1 MRLAILIR
9 LAIPLLLALASATV
23 FFRML
28 LLVVLV
34 LAFAG
39 LLFLV
44 TRITGNR
51 VGRGGQKAGESKKFI
66 DSSYRIVDDTEEP
79 PK

>member
-1 MRLAILIR
+1 MRMAVLVR

-28 LLVVLV
+28 LLLALA
-34 LAFAG
+34 LAFVG
-39 LLFLV
+39 FLFLV
-44 TRITGNR
+44 ARITGKR
-51 VGRGGQKAGESKKFI
+51 TGKVGQKAGEGKKFI
-66 DSSYRIVDDTEEP
+66 DSSYRIVDDNEEP

>member
-1 MRLAILIR
+1 MRLAILLR

-28 LLVVLV
+28 ILVVLALV
-34 LAFAG
+34 FVG
-39 LLFLV
+39 FLFLV
-44 TRITGNR
+44 ARITGNR
-51 VGRGGQKAGESKKFI
+51 VGRVGQKAGEGKNI
-66 DSSYRIVDDTEEP
+66 VDGSYRIVDDNEEL